1 MDVLNWLCQRRK
13 LTEGLIALL
22 QCLIMGLGYLM
33 ICNSTCLIR
42 L

>member
-1 MDVLNWLCQRRK
+1 MDVLNWQCQRRK
-13 LTEGLIALL
+13 LTEDLIALL

>member
-13 LTEGLIALL
+13 LTDDLIALL
-22 QCLIMGLGYLM
+22 QCLIMGWGYLM
-33 ICNSTCLIR
+33 ICNSTCLVR